1 MGIHKRKDTGKYEV
15 RIRLKDGTSYSK
27 SFTKKYLAEH
37 DERRVLNAI
46 EEGTFRK
53 QDKNM
58 TFQKAS
64 ELYFANEVKGNCK
77 ESTINGYYGYLNN
90 HILPYFGNKLLYS
103 INKLDV
109 DAFKTHLLTK
119 SCKHIIKTK
128 KGLQEETTTRKLSN
142 QTINHI
148 LILLH
153 AIFEY
158 MVDSDVIA
166 KNPAKKVK
174 KMSNDT
180 QEAGFLTIEESN
192 ILLKTTK
199 TYFSNYYAILATAII
214 TGIRQGELLALTW
227 KDIDF
232 ENSVMSINKTYS
244 KDKVTSPK
252 TKTSIR
258 NIKIPNT
265 LIKILKEHKL
275 ASKDN
280 SLNLVFPNSNGNY
293 INCRNLVNRFF
304 KPCLKK
310 AKIKNITWHQLR
322 HSCVTI
328 LAENGVNI
336 KCIQKQA
343 GHSSETTTLK
353 VYTHVTADMENQ
365 ACNVLDKAFAM

>member
-1 MGIHKRKDTGKYEV
+1 MGIHKRNDTGKYEV
-15 RIRLKDGTSYSK
+15 RIRLKNGTSYSK
-27 SFTKKYLAEH
+27 SFTKKGLAEQ

-119 SCKHIIKTK
+119 NCKHIVRTK
-128 KGLQEETTTRKLSN
+128 NGLVQETATRKLSN